1 MDDSLHVLA
10 HNEALKL
17 IIMWIERCCTRPVQ
31 CWHREA
37 PSDLGLE
44 FFYAKSQ
51 IKFTLA
57 ELAILVS
64 SILDQGWIII
74 SEATS
79 WRVSRLDTLDAYYTL
94 RANLM
99 AEFNYL
105 FLHEIDGGSR
115 QDHLKHLI
123 QRYRLEIWTLE
134 SFPLRFANFDFRRK
148 LLRYFTKS
156 NYSLL
161 QNMGKLLL
169 FYLNKSQYHI
179 L

>member
-1 MDDSLHVLA
+1 MKHHWLPRFLVSAALCGIKFILNIDPFSLLEDIESNSSSSSFTCTPFEIGPMKMDHFDQTSCAPKRRVFKFEKLFLLMDDSLLA

-44 FFYAKSQ
+44 FFQAKSQ

-79 WRVSRLDTLDAYYTL
+79 
-94 RANLM
+94 
-99 AEFNYL
+99 
-105 FLHEIDGGSR
+105 
-115 QDHLKHLI
+115 
-123 QRYRLEIWTLE
+123 
-134 SFPLRFANFDFRRK
+134 
-148 LLRYFTKS
+148 
-156 NYSLL
+156 
-161 QNMGKLLL
+161 
-169 FYLNKSQYHI
+169 
-179 L
+179 